1 MKDTFIIRTE
11 WYEAISELEP
21 ADQATILRNLFAYHI
36 GQDVVLDTF
45 GVRIVWK
52 LIEPTL
58 SRNVESYDRR
68 KETNV
73 INGKKGGR
81 PAKAEINLNKT
92 QINPNNQ
99 TVNKEE
105 TQKPIETLSD
115 SVYVSDYVSDSEC
128 VENAHTPE
136 KKEDDHLPAEK
147 IKNIPAYALPAP
159 GTRTDD
165 DIYYE
170 QEICMRHHIDRRSL
184 ENIHTAWL
192 GDRLDT
198 MYTGKEARLN
208 FASYVAKWVQNN
220 RSRPTNG
227 SPPAAKKIIPES
239 SYL

>member
-21 ADQATILRNLFAYHI
+21 VDQATILRNLFAYHI

-52 LIEPTL
+52 LIVGTL
-58 SRNVESYDRR
+58 ERNIETYDRR
-68 KETNV
+68 RETSAE
-73 INGKKGGR
+73 NGKKGGAPR
-81 PAKAEINLNKT
+81 KNVEKPINNLNKPIQT
-92 QINPNNQ
+92 Q
-99 TVNKEE
+99 EE
-105 TQKPIETLSD
+105 TQKPIQTLSD
-115 SVYVSDYVSDSEC
+115 SVYVSDSVYGSESEY

-136 KKEDDHLPAEK
+136 KKEDDYLPAEK

-184 ENIHTAWL
+184 ENIHTAWI

-198 MYTGKEARLN
+198 MYTVKEARLN

-220 RSRPTNG
+220 RARPTNG